1 MWWWD
6 DDDDDQGGVCV
17 CEATVDTRE
26 TEMSD
31 ICNKVLIENSQDLS
45 SIFGNFFGTRMR
57 KWQNCFYV
65 IGCKEKFG
73 KQKPHCIDE
82 VA

>member
-45 SIFGNFFGTRMR
+45 SILGNFFGTRMR
-57 KWQNCFYV
+57 KWQNCFNV
-65 IGCKEKFG
+65 IGRLQGEIWKAK
-73 KQKPHCIDE
+73 
-82 VA
+82 ATLY

>member
-1 MWWWD
+1 MR
-6 DDDDDQGGVCV
+6 V

-57 KWQNCFYV
+57 KWQNCFNV
-65 IGCKEKFG
+65 IGRLQGEIWKAK
-73 KQKPHCIDE
+73 
-82 VA
+82 ATLY